1 MTTTTNQS
9 YYVRDLNEWQVDAV
23 KKILSFQPLT
33 LTPNWDSYGSEPMNQ
48 RAIDVALNLVHDVG
62 FRNIP
67 APRVIP
73 VSGGGI
79 QLEWVK
85 ENRELEVE
93 IHPDGTIAY
102 LVVHNGEPTSEDE
115 IEPREVLLQT
125 ERLLSWL
132 STG

>member
-1 MTTTTNQS
+1 MTATTNQS
-9 YYVRDLNEWQVDAV
+9 YYVRDWNEWQIEAV

-33 LTPNWDSYGSEPMNQ
+33 LTSNWDSYGSEPMDQ
-48 RAIDVALNLVHDVG
+48 RAIDAALNLVNYVG
-62 FRNIP
+62 FRNVP

-93 IHPDGTIAY
+93 IHPDGSIAY
-102 LVVHNGEPTSEDE
+102 LVVYDGKPTGEDE
-115 IEPREVLLQT
+115 IEPCEVLPQT

>member
-1 MTTTTNQS
+1 MIATTNQVYS
-9 YYVRDLNEWQVDAV
+9 VGEWNEWQIDAV
-23 KKILSFQPLT
+23 KKILSFRSL
-33 LTPNWDSYGSEPMNQ
+33 LPNWDSYGSEPVNE
-48 RAIDVALNLVHDVG
+48 RAINVALDLIDYVG
-62 FRNIP
+62 FGNVP

-85 ENRELEVE
+85 GNRELEVE
-93 IHPDGTIAY
+93 IHPHGSIDY
-102 LVVHNGEPTSEDE
+102 LTVHDGEPTDENE
-115 IEPREVLLQT
+115 IEPREIPPQA